1 MDMRQNN
8 PVLLIKDKLLQLM
21 NGHEMYSA
29 QNYFSMLEETGSLR
43 GVSTVP
49 SSAIS

>member
-1 MDMRQNN
+1 
-8 PVLLIKDKLLQLM
+8 M

-29 QNYFSMLEETGSLR
+29 LNYFSMLEETGSLR

-49 SSAIS
+49 SSAIN